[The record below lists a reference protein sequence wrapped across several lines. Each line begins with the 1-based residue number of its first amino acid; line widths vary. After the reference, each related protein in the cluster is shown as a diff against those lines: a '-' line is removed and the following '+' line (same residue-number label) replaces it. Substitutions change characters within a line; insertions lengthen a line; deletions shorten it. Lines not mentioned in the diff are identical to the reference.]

1 MTGFY
6 KSISFEFTDVTM
18 KIFVQDLNNW
28 VKTATEVEK
37 SEMKRIM
44 LVMEVPAASITNVS
58 SNVLT
63 NFEQAFPK
71 EYFKLGLEQDTKN
84 VKEQD

>member
-1 MTGFY
+1 
-6 KSISFEFTDVTM
+6 M

-63 NFEQAFPK
+63 NFEQAYPK
-71 EYFKLGLEQDTKN
+71 EFFKLDLELDTKN

>member
-1 MTGFY
+1 
-6 KSISFEFTDVTM
+6 M

-71 EYFKLGLEQDTKN
+71 EFFKLGLELNNDEGTKN